1 MIIRTTSHRS
11 REKLTKLLGY
21 MPKGYFSFEKEGDW
35 REIPDNRIDVLE
47 IKGVTRSKLPD
58 RALQYISSCTE
69 NSK

>member
-1 MIIRTTSHRS
+1 
-11 REKLTKLLGY
+11 